1 MYGAQMRNSVKSSK
15 CKLGSCALAAYADY
29 VFDLIFKEVTFL
41 KTF

>member
-1 MYGAQMRNSVKSSK
+1 MGLKGITVSSHQSAK
-15 CKLGSCALAAYADY
+15 IGSCALAAYVDY

>member
-1 MYGAQMRNSVKSSK
+1 MGLKCVTVSSHQ
-15 CKLGSCALAAYADY
+15 SALAAYADY